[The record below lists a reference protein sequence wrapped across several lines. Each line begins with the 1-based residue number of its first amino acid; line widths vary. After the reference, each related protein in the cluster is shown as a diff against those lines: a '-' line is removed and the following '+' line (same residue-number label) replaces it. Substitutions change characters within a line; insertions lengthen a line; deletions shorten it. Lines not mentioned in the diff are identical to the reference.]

1 MPLKINFINPFGT
14 KAYDELIMETL
25 SHYASE
31 DTALTVTH
39 LDACPAD
46 MDYFY
51 PKHLVEAE
59 LLEAVMQSE
68 EAGYDAVISGCCYD
82 PAVLTARE
90 LVDIPVIGP
99 MEASINLLSYY
110 GRTAVIVTDHVKAG
124 ALMKDYVKIYSASDR
139 ILGLDVIDWY
149 VKDMVK
155 DTASVAQDVVTQ
167 TAKSVQSTG
176 AESVILNCTIIAAAY
191 QKYLMQGGTP
201 APFPILNPNL
211 MALTMAEA
219 LGRLRQKG
227 AYQISR
233 LAYYAKPHDAHFRG
247 VTTQARQAS
256 HNVRPILTEA
266 YRNPL
271 AADDGA
277 PL

>member
-1 MPLKINFINPFGT
+1 MPLNINFINPFGT
-14 KAYDELIMETL
+14 RAYDELILETL

-31 DTALTVTH
+31 GTKLDVTH

-51 PKHLVEAE
+51 PKHFVEAS
-59 LLEAVMQSE
+59 LLEAIEKSE
-68 EAGYDAVISGCCYD
+68 EDGYDAVICGCCYD

-90 LVDIPVIGP
+90 LVNIPVIGP

-124 ALMKDYVKIYSASDR
+124 SLMKDYVKIYGASER
-139 ILGLDVIDWY
+139 ILGFDVINWY
-149 VKDMVK
+149 VKDMVN

-167 TAKSVQSTG
+167 TAKSIERTG
-176 AESVILNCTIIAAAY
+176 AEAVILNCTIIAAAY
-191 QKYLMQGGTP
+191 QKYLMMGGTP

-219 LGRLRQKG
+219 VGRLKQKG

-233 LAYYAKPHDAHFRG
+233 LAYYAQPHDVHFRD
-247 VTTQARQAS
+247 VTAQTREAWHNARPAL
-256 HNVRPILTEA
+256 IKT
-266 YRNPL
+266 Y
-271 AADDGA
+271 G
-277 PL
+277 

>member
-1 MPLKINFINPFGT
+1 MPLRINFINPFGT
-14 KAYDELIMETL
+14 RAYDDLIMETL
-25 SHYASE
+25 SHYAARE
-31 DTALTVTH
+31 TTLNVTH

-51 PKHLVEAE
+51 PKHLVEGE
-59 LLEAVMQSE
+59 LLEAIMQSE
-68 EAGYDAVISGCCYD
+68 EEGYDAVISGCCYD

-124 ALMKDYVKIYSASDR
+124 ALMKDYVKIYGASDR

-155 DTASVAQDVVTQ
+155 DTASVAQDVVSR
-167 TAKSVQSTG
+167 TAQSVKSTG
-176 AESVILNCTIIAAAY
+176 AEAVILNCTIIAAAY
-191 QKYLMQGGTP
+191 QKYLMGGGDP

-219 LGRLRQKG
+219 VGRLRQNG

-233 LAYYAKPHDAHFRG
+233 LAYYAKPHDVHFRG
-247 VTTQARQAS
+247 VSALARKAS
-256 HNVRPILTEA
+256 HEARPILAKA
-266 YRNPL
+266 YRDLVTTDEN
-271 AADDGA
+271 A
-277 PL
+277 PG